1 MCLYMKDRSLSE
13 LNRLLIALSEQ
24 VAPQLCIQLSESC
37 VVWGKKTINK
47 FQKTGN
53 LNITIGDISFDF
65 LYLNP
70 ELLNTSLK
78 EHTPISY

>member
-1 MCLYMKDRSLSE
+1 M
-13 LNRLLIALSEQ
+13 ALTEQ
-24 VAPQLCIQLSESC
+24 VAPQLCIQLSERR

-53 LNITIGDISFDF
+53 PNITIGDISFGL

-78 EHTPISY
+78 EHTLFPTKW